1 MKALFQVCSCIFLDR
16 FVSRTLSLKSCI
28 DLKPFSEKADQKQ
41 VLVVLTLND
50 ILTDLFK

>member
-1 MKALFQVCSCIFLDR
+1 MKALFQVYSCIFLDR
-16 FVSRTLSLKSCI
+16 FVSRTLSLKPCI
-28 DLKPFSEKADQKQ
+28 DLKSFSEKADQKQ